1 MKIATREEWLA
12 AHDALRRQEEELHRR
27 EGELNRRRRE
37 LPWVPVDKEY
47 RFETEDGPRTLA
59 DLFDGRSQL
68 LIYHLMFGESFARGA
83 CPGCTSLAD
92 HFDAGVIH
100 LERRDITL
108 IAISRAPIDRLR
120 AYRQR
125 MGWRFRWVSS
135 HGSDFNRDFG
145 FASTREEVMGN
156 PETRATV
163 EQPDAFMREWSEST
177 GSDIADGMR
186 EEPGWNVFAM
196 RDGAV
201 HHTYTRRTPGGPLL
215 GAYYQQL
222 LTLTSRPG
230 DFPLRRR
237 DEY

>member
-1 MKIATREEWLA
+1 MEIATREEWQA
-12 AHDALRRQEEELHRR
+12 AHDALREQEEELYRR

-37 LPWVPVDKEY
+37 LPWVPVEKEY
-47 RFETEDGPRTLA
+47 RLETEDGPRTLA

-83 CPGCTSLAD
+83 CPGCSSLAD

-100 LERRDITL
+100 LEHRDVTL

-145 FASTREEVMGN
+145 FASTREEVMDN
-156 PETRATV
+156 PEIRASV
-163 EQPDAFMREWSEST
+163 EQPGAFMRAWSEST

-196 RDGAV
+196 HDGVV
-201 HHTYTRRTPGGPLL
+201 HHTYTRRTPGGALL
-215 GAYYQQL
+215 GPYYQQL

-230 DFPLRRR
+230 DFPLRRH

>member
-1 MKIATREEWLA
+1 MEIATREEWQA
-12 AHDALRRQEEELHRR
+12 AHDALRQQEEELYRR
-27 EGELNRRRRE
+27 EGELDRQRRE
-37 LPWVPVDKEY
+37 LPWVPVEKEY

-100 LERRDITL
+100 LEHRDVTL

-145 FASTREEVMGN
+145 FASTREELMGD
-156 PETRATV
+156 PGIRAMV
-163 EQPDAFMREWSEST
+163 EQPGAFMREWSEST

-196 RDGAV
+196 RDGVV

-215 GAYYQQL
+215 SAYYQQL
-222 LTLTSRPG
+222 LTLTPTPG

>member
-1 MKIATREEWLA
+1 MKIATREEWQA
-12 AHDALRRQEEELHRR
+12 AHDALRQQEEELYRR
-27 EGELNRRRRE
+27 EGELDRRRRE
-37 LPWVPVDKEY
+37 LPWVPVEKEY

-100 LERRDITL
+100 LEHRDVTL

-135 HGSDFNRDFG
+135 HGSDFNREFG
-145 FASTREEVMGN
+145 FASTREELMGN
-156 PETRATV
+156 PEIRAMV
-163 EQPDAFMREWSEST
+163 EQPGAFMREWSEST

-196 RDGAV
+196 RDGVV

-215 GAYYQQL
+215 SAYYQQL
-222 LTLTSRPG
+222 LTLTPRPG